1 MRNVGEFIAGFGG
14 EPTAQLL
21 LVARKDVYAEL
32 SGTFDPRP
40 AGRPFIGEKTDQGR
54 IERHRSERSY
64 HHSSGRAVRLDRRDY
79 ADPGRIVAQNL
90 SKGGAIDNWI
100 DTGQRSDSMRLP
112 FTEILASF
120 FKIPVDESISAFIR
134 STAMINAVEERQA
147 QCRTAVPEFTG
158 TRNRPA
164 RRQNSIW

>member
-1 MRNVGEFIAGFGG
+1 
-14 EPTAQLL
+14 
-21 LVARKDVYAEL
+21 
-32 SGTFDPRP
+32 
-40 AGRPFIGEKTDQGR
+40 
-54 IERHRSERSY
+54 
-64 HHSSGRAVRLDRRDY
+64 
-79 ADPGRIVAQNL
+79 
-90 SKGGAIDNWI
+90 
-100 DTGQRSDSMRLP
+100 MRLP